1 MKDEQRKGYI
11 AVTLAH
17 LNLYKRI
24 LNENYSHCLIFED
37 DSILNENFISNI
49 NKCILELPNDYDVL
63 YVGDGCQLHIS
74 SEKLL
79 NNVLIYESKYSRCS
93 DSYLISQQYVKK
105 FVDFVNNEHKI
116 DIAIDHFMNTL
127 FREKICKVFWAEPT
141 FVIQGTQNNT
151 YCSSLMT

>member
-1 MKDEQRKGYI
+1 LKDEQRKGYI